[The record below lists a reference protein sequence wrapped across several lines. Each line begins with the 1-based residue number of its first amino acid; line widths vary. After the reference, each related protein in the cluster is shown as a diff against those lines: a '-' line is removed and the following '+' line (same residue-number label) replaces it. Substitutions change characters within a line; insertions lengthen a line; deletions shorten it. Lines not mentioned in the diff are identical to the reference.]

1 MRSGKVV
8 IKADST
14 PKRPA
19 GPKPQVLVV
28 VHHDGYLEIFANPR
42 NAVSVRVEY
51 VLDTEEER
59 LAEDYLRAKLP
70 PAWKEVFLPG
80 SKITSGLVKDCLTP
94 DQEEERRWML
104 SVINWLLDW
113 RKTKDGKQ

>member
-14 PKRPA
+14 PERSA

-42 NAVSVRVEY
+42 NAVSVRVEN